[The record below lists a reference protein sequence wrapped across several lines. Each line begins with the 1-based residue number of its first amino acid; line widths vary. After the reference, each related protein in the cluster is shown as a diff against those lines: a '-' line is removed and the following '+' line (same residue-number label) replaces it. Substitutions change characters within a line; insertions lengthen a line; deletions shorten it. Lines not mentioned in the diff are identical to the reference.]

1 MEEEQER
8 SADCIGELELRVLS
22 AGTDS
27 SVDNVASLA

>member
-1 MEEEQER
+1 MEEKQER
-8 SADCIGELELRVLS
+8 PADCIGELNLRVVL